1 MGNFYLASLLKNQ
14 GWIQEFFV
22 GGITWKNWKKWLP
35 QPLAAPK
42 IDGFSYVFMHILKK
56 LGKNLEKIGK
66 NLENFFRWVFNRWGN
81 YTIFLPSSAPIS
93 VSAWAEIILVP
104 DNPGKP
110 AEWPSG
116 IVIFSSNTA
125 FKSKLK
131 VFYSM
136 NRTLK

>member
-1 MGNFYLASLLKNQ
+1 MEIFEIYS
-14 GWIQEFFV
+14 
-22 GGITWKNWKKWLP
+22 
-35 QPLAAPK
+35 
-42 IDGFSYVFMHILKK
+42 IDEETTQY
-56 LGKNLEKIGK
+56 
-66 NLENFFRWVFNRWGN
+66 
-81 YTIFLPSSAPIS
+81 FLPSSAPIS

-116 IVIFSSNTA
+116 IVIFRSNTA